1 MDEKLLKSMKA
12 GDMLLLNLKN
22 IISIEPIFILK
33 KKKDILKD

>member
-22 IISIEPIFILK
+22 IRVWVTIYMY
-33 KKKDILKD
+33 

>member
-22 IISIEPIFILK
+22 IISIEPIFYIKL
-33 KKKDILKD
+33 LQSS